1 MQAVCV
7 SADVIGSR
15 ENGKEKE
22 LEGIVHLLNEKY
34 GELCIT
40 RFTKRM
46 GDEIFGVL
54 ANYPDAY
61 RLLKD
66 LIHLSNEKS
75 VPFYVG
81 IGIGTVKDQSNVSA
95 HHVNGTAIWNATDA
109 IKLLKANDLSVKY
122 FKNEQATFKYFFNAS
137 NYHIPHMLVNYMTYF
152 IVERMEKRTQK
163 QAEVINIIEKFP
175 SLTLEEVG
183 QKVGYNQNAGSN
195 ISKILM
201 RSEYHFVHG
210 AELELI
216 SFLEQIQ
223 GERGVADG

>member
-15 ENGKEKE
+15 KNGKEKE
-22 LEGIVHLLNEKY
+22 LEEIVYLLNKKY
-34 GELCIT
+34 GEVCIT
-40 RFTKRM
+40 QFTKRL

-54 ANYPDAY
+54 ANYSDAY

-66 LIHLSNEKS
+66 LFYLSNEKS

-81 IGIGTVKDQSNVSA
+81 IGFGTVKDQNIVSA
-95 HHVNGTAIWNATDA
+95 HHINGTAIWNAADA
-109 IKLLKANDLSVKY
+109 MKLLKVNDQSVKY

-137 NYHIPHMLVNYMTYF
+137 NHHIPHILVNYMTYF
-152 IVERMEKRTQK
+152 IVERIEKRTQK
-163 QAEVINIIEKFP
+163 QAEVINIIEKSP
-175 SLTLEEVG
+175 SLTLEEIG
-183 QKVGYNQNAGSN
+183 QKIGYNQNAGSN

-201 RSEYHFVHG
+201 RSEYHLVHG

-223 GERGVADG
+223 GESGW